1 MKLVHLEIINDML
14 TRFVTVVTSLNTF
27 IFYFQWLLLV
37 VGSRSF
43 FFFFWQ
49 KYICVDN
56 MNHGIKKV
64 FTT

>member
-43 FFFFWQ
+43 FFWQ

>member
-43 FFFFWQ
+43 FFFWQ